1 MSHKDGSDRVRIVRI
16 APWLVG
22 LTTCLLATGRA
33 DAEPAVSEANVP
45 TATERPSA
53 ASPLLPPDAGRPGQ
67 KDKGIAPF
75 NESEGP
81 RNLRSLG
88 ATLDIWFPD
97 GLMVGAA
104 YRPWPWLRAQAG
116 AGWNAVSA
124 GIRGGIVLIP
134 FGTGPSLTL
143 EGGHYFDGNANGIAS
158 IIVGAGYE
166 NNRAAEQVGYQF
178 ANGHLGIDIGKEY
191 VTFFIHGGISF
202 VHAKIHNSNDA
213 LGGQT
218 NHLEG
223 TSTSVTVSGDP
234 TIRAWFPSFKLG
246 LIINIV

>member
-1 MSHKDGSDRVRIVRI
+1 MSRKDGSGRVRMARI
-16 APWLVG
+16 ASWLVG

-33 DAEPAVSEANVP
+33 YAEPVVSEGNAP

-53 ASPLLPPDAGRPGQ
+53 ASPLLPPDAGRPDQ
-67 KDKGIAPF
+67 KDQEIAPSK
-75 NESEGP
+75 ESEGP
-81 RNLRSLG
+81 NHLRSLG
-88 ATLDIWFPD
+88 AMLDIGFPD

-124 GIRGGIVLIP
+124 GIRGGIVIIP

-143 EGGHYFDGNANGIAS
+143 EGGHYFEGDANGIAS
-158 IIVGAGYE
+158 RIVGSEYE
-166 NNRAAEQVGYQF
+166 NNRAAKQVSYQF
-178 ANGHLGIDIGKEY
+178 VNGHLGVDIGKEY

-202 VHAKIHNSNDA
+202 AHAKLHNVNDA
-213 LGGQT
+213 IGGQT
-218 NHLEG
+218 NPLEG
-223 TSTSVTVSGDP
+223 TSTSVTVNGDP